1 MKHFTSIKRTIFTS
15 LVIAIMSISNTVL
28 ALDATTLNNDINKL
42 ITQGD
47 KLLVTIKGTNLT
59 SISMSSQLNN
69 IESDVTSFQKQVT
82 RVYDT
87 IVAAKGTPLTLTD
100 ELLVSFQA
108 LSTVSSSI
116 AKANL
121 GLTVQIANIASATAT
136 SSLDSSLKAML
147 RLSDDIGLMADR
159 ILEMANKILIMA
171 DNIGLMADRIV
182 ATQIIQSDNLKV
194 VVDAILQTQTN
205 IIEVIKLFA

>member
-15 LVIAIMSISNTVL
+15 LVIVIMSISNTVL

-42 ITQGD
+42 ITQGN
-47 KLLVTIKGTNLT
+47 KLLVTIKGTNL
-59 SISMSSQLNN
+59 SSVSMSSQLNN
-69 IESDVTSFQKQVT
+69 IETDVINFQNQVT
-82 RVYDT
+82 RAYDT
-87 IVAAKGTPLTLTD
+87 IVTAKGTTLTLTD
-100 ELLVSFQA
+100 ELLVSFQT

-121 GLTVQIANIASATAT
+121 GLTVQISSIASATAT

-205 IIEVIKLFA
+205 IIEVIKLLI

>member
-1 MKHFTSIKRTIFTS
+1 
-15 LVIAIMSISNTVL
+15 MSISNTVL

-42 ITQGD
+42 ITQGNT
-47 KLLVTIKGTNLT
+47 LLVTVKGTNLS
-59 SISMSSQLNN
+59 SIAMSSQLNN
-69 IESDVTSFQKQVT
+69 IETDVNNFQIQVT

-87 IVAAKGTPLTLTD
+87 IVAAKGITLTLTD
-100 ELLVSFQA
+100 ELLVSFQT

-194 VVDAILQTQTN
+194 VIDAILQTQTN
-205 IIEVIKLFA
+205 TIEVIKLFI

>member
-1 MKHFTSIKRTIFTS
+1 MNHFASIKRTIFTG
-15 LVIAIMSISNTVL
+15 LIITIMSISNTVL

-42 ITQGD
+42 ITQGNT
-47 KLLVTIKGTNLT
+47 LLVTVKGTNLS
-59 SISMSSQLNN
+59 SIAMSSQLNN
-69 IESDVTSFQKQVT
+69 IETDVNNFQIQVT

-87 IVAAKGTPLTLTD
+87 IVAAKGITLTLTD
-100 ELLVSFQA
+100 ELLVSFQT

-194 VVDAILQTQTN
+194 VIDAILQTQTN
-205 IIEVIKLFA
+205 TIEVIKLFI